1 MLLEEVP
8 AADRAAERAEAPT
21 LDYGRLESL
30 QKDVELA
37 QKKCTELEKVKE
49 ELTAANQQLT
59 AANQRLQAS
68 LEAKAQEARTSKAEA
83 EKAQVEAKA
92 RRLELGQTKS
102 ELMRLQRAQSAQAP
116 AEVMGKLEEAL
127 ELNVELMQHKDKLD
141 GFITKLQES
150 ISVLKKKAQKGEQY
164 KKGYK
169 KYKEAFDKQRAQ
181 HEERAA
187 AGAGAEGSLG
197 VGPTVATTR
206 ATTAAGGGVRVG
218 SGTLDLPEDLPVT
231 STVRLQ
237 PSADLDLPCGAPAA
251 ARPTAA
257 GRSSPGAKLA
267 ARANALSPGWKRKAG
282 ANTDFLATA
291 VEEERGK
298 SKRDRLA
305 GGAPGEASAPV
316 AADCPEAQRKE
327 KKKKISLKTLPQLG
341 EGGPRVRQQE
351 PPRPPAA
358 AAKAKKAAEHT
369 TPPEYWKGG
378 GGSGLWTV
386 SPESGGTRSPGSM
399 PRTVA

>member
-1 MLLEEVP
+1 LKEERKEALEQAVVLLEEVP

-59 AANQRLQAS
+59 AANQRLQAG

-127 ELNVELMQHKDKLD
+127 ELNVELMQHKEKLD

-169 KYKEAFDKQRAQ
+169 KYKEAFDKRRAQ
-181 HEERAA
+181 HKERAA
-187 AGAGAEGSLG
+187 AGAGADGSLG

-267 ARANALSPGWKRKAG
+267 ARANALSPG
-282 ANTDFLATA
+282 
-291 VEEERGK
+291 
-298 SKRDRLA
+298 
-305 GGAPGEASAPV
+305 
-316 AADCPEAQRKE
+316 
-327 KKKKISLKTLPQLG
+327 
-341 EGGPRVRQQE
+341 
-351 PPRPPAA
+351 
-358 AAKAKKAAEHT
+358 
-369 TPPEYWKGG
+369 
-378 GGSGLWTV
+378 
-386 SPESGGTRSPGSM
+386 
-399 PRTVA
+399 

>member
-1 MLLEEVP
+1 MLLEEVL

-49 ELTAANQQLT
+49 ELTAANQ
-59 AANQRLQAS
+59 RLQAG

-116 AEVMGKLEEAL
+116 AEVVGKLEEAL
-127 ELNVELMQHKDKLD
+127 ELNVELMQHKEELD
-141 GFITKLQES
+141 GVITKLQES
-150 ISVLKKKAQKGEQY
+150 ISVLKKKVQKGEQY

-169 KYKEAFDKQRAQ
+169 KYKEAFDKRRAQ

-187 AGAGAEGSLG
+187 AGAGADGSLG

-206 ATTAAGGGVRVG
+206 ATTAAGGVRVG

-282 ANTDFLATA
+282 ADTDFLATA

-305 GGAPGEASAPV
+305 GRALGEASAPV
-316 AADCPEAQRKE
+316 AAECPEAQRKE

-358 AAKAKKAAEHT
+358 AAAAKAKKAAKHT